1 MVAAQELTVRQAARR
16 AGRSEETIRRWIWS
30 GRLPAVKR
38 GTSYRIDVVNLAQV
52 MAEFDAGV
60 TAHGTTPDTSMLD
73 WLEQVDEWK
82 RGVATNPR
90 PSASEMLI
98 EDRRA
103 PRLCGRGGLPRSPRT
118 PRRCFA

>member
-38 GTSYRIDVVNLAQV
+38 GTSYRIDVVNLERV
-52 MAEFDAGV
+52 MVELDEGV
-60 TAHGTTPDTSMLD
+60 PAHGTTPNTSMLD

-82 RGVATNPR
+82 RGVATNPG

-103 PRLCGRGGLPRSPRT
+103 
-118 PRRCFA
+118 RR